1 MTYEQFYIGTLCL
14 TMAGVVVYAAR
25 HWLQP
30 RKKGESITEFAQRV
44 AADRE
49 AYKEAKKALINSRI
63 KLGNALFSN
72 AMLLGLIWLM
82 LHAPYS
88 RWIAVGYVAI
98 GATLAARL
106 LARPPG
112 WEILTVLD
120 RLLWRIEHAWF
131 WPFLVLRNI
140 RNLKEV

>member
-14 TMAGVVVYAAR
+14 TMAGVVMYAAR

-30 RKKGESITEFAQRV
+30 RKNGESIAEFAQRV

-49 AYKEAKKALINSRI
+49 AYKEAKKALMNSRV
-63 KLGNALFSN
+63 KLGNAIFSN
-72 AMLLGLIWLM
+72 TMLLGLMWLM
-82 LHAPYS
+82 VNAPYVG
-88 RWIAVGYVAI
+88 WIAVGYVGI

-106 LARPPG
+106 LTRPPG

-131 WPFLVLRNI
+131 WPLLVLRNI